1 MAMEVEDGGGGAIE
15 AGDGGG
21 DKVGDGGGADPVR
34 GSGGGADPICGD
46 GGGADQLRGN
56 GGGSN
61 AARGDGGG
69 ADPVRGG
76 AGGSDAARGD
86 GGGADPVRGGAG
98 GSDAARGDGGGADPV
113 RGGAG
118 GSDAACGVCGG
129 ADPVRSGGS
138 GSVAARGDG
147 GVADPVCSGGDGVD
161 AACGDS
167 GGARAVSHV
176 VASSCFQLCRCFMV
190 QAISFS
196 AISIISAGQKLICSH
211 SSASSLKV
219 GCSSDSSIL
228 LFPNRRNHVG
238 FVIRVELGPP
248 DEPRGDPL
256 LSPVTHTP
264 KSTAQHQ
271 TSVLCRFRG
280 GSRWGLT
287 VCQADCTSFEAQG
300 SSRRGFAADPCRLAP
315 FSDVRLFQEG
325 CFRSSVNPPFLRMA
339 LLLGYV
345 MGFIP

>member
-1 MAMEVEDGGGGAIE
+1 MASEEEDVDGDGDDGGEAAGAEEGSGPFFPILLFPRRLEDGGGGAIE

-21 DKVGDGGGADPVR
+21 DKVGDGGGADP
-34 GSGGGADPICGD
+34 
-46 GGGADQLRGN
+46 
-56 GGGSN
+56 
-61 AARGDGGG
+61 
-69 ADPVRGG
+69 
-76 AGGSDAARGD
+76 
-86 GGGADPVRGGAG
+86 
-98 GSDAARGDGGGADPV
+98 
-113 RGGAG
+113 
-118 GSDAACGVCGG
+118 
-129 ADPVRSGGS
+129 
-138 GSVAARGDG
+138 
-147 GVADPVCSGGDGVD
+147 
-161 AACGDS
+161 
-167 GGARAVSHV
+167 
-176 VASSCFQLCRCFMV
+176 
-190 QAISFS
+190 AISFS

-211 SSASSLKV
+211 SSASSWKV
-219 GCSSDSSIL
+219 GCSSDSPIL
-228 LFPNRRNHVG
+228 LFPNRRNHVHVG
-238 FVIRVELGPP
+238 FVIRVELGLPEQFRLIGLMLELLRFN
-248 DEPRGDPL
+248 DESRGDPL

-264 KSTAQHQ
+264 KSTAQQQ

>member
-1 MAMEVEDGGGGAIE
+1 LVFIKKYYRSVST
-15 AGDGGG
+15 
-21 DKVGDGGGADPVR
+21 DKLLVLV
-34 GSGGGADPICGD
+34 
-46 GGGADQLRGN
+46 N
-56 GGGSN
+56 SN
-61 AARGDGGG
+61 KKI
-69 ADPVRGG
+69 
-76 AGGSDAARGD
+76 
-86 GGGADPVRGGAG
+86 
-98 GSDAARGDGGGADPV
+98 
-113 RGGAG
+113 
-118 GSDAACGVCGG
+118 
-129 ADPVRSGGS
+129 
-138 GSVAARGDG
+138 
-147 GVADPVCSGGDGVD
+147 
-161 AACGDS
+161 
-167 GGARAVSHV
+167 
-176 VASSCFQLCRCFMV
+176 RCL
-190 QAISFS
+190 STN
-196 AISIISAGQKLICSH
+196 SIIVLFISH
-211 SSASSLKV
+211 
-219 GCSSDSSIL
+219 IL

-248 DEPRGDPL
+248 EQFRLIGLMLELLRFIDEPRGDPL

>member
-46 GGGADQLRGN
+46 GGGADQLRGT

-61 AARGDGGG
+61 
-69 ADPVRGG
+69 
-76 AGGSDAARGD
+76 AARGD